1 MHPWLRRALRL
12 SGAIAIVCAI
22 LVIEFHLHGLRNT
35 TVTYS
40 LLLAILFFAVR
51 WDRLETIAASVV
63 AAMGF
68 LYYFQPPVGS
78 FKAEDPQSYVAVAGF
93 LVTAIIVSQTALKA
107 RRRAAEAIERKR
119 ETERLYELGQVMLA
133 SENLDT
139 TVYLAI
145 NQTIRIF
152 GVTGTAFHVRSS
164 DAIHRAGE
172 SGGIGD
178 EALRAAT
185 PGQTAW
191 TDPMRRVA
199 MVPIRMG
206 QEVAGTFGLCGG
218 AVSET

>member
-22 LVIEFHLHGLRNT
+22 LVIEFQFHSWRSV

-93 LVTAIIVSQTALKA
+93 LITAIIVSQTALKA
-107 RRRAAEAIERKR
+107 RRRAAEALERKR
-119 ETERLYELGQVMLA
+119 ETERLYELGQAMLA
-133 SENLDT
+133 SQNLET

-152 GVTGTAFHVRSS
+152 GVSGTAFHVRSS
-164 DAIHRAGE
+164 DAIHRA
-172 SGGIGD
+172 
-178 EALRAAT
+178 
-185 PGQTAW
+185 
-191 TDPMRRVA
+191 
-199 MVPIRMG
+199 
-206 QEVAGTFGLCGG
+206 
-218 AVSET
+218 